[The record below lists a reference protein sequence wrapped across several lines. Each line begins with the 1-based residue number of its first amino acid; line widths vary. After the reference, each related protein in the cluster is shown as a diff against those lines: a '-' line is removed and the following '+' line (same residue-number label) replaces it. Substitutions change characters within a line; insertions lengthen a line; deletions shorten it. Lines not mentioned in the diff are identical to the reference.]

1 MKMIS
6 SKLPYLG
13 LIVAAIMF
21 FYGLLNLFSSI
32 LPLII
37 MGMPYGLTQ
46 IHLAVIQSLISGI
59 ILVTP
64 GCIVY
69 WKSKMLRGLLK

>member
-1 MKMIS
+1 MIS

-13 LIVAAIMF
+13 LIVAGIMF
-21 FYGLLNLFSSI
+21 FYGILNLFASI
-32 LPLII
+32 VPLII
-37 MGMPYGLTQ
+37 MGIPYGLTP
-46 IHLAVIQSLISGI
+46 IYLILIQNMISGI

-69 WKSKMLRGLLK
+69 WKSNRFRELLKK

>member
-1 MKMIS
+1 MIS

-13 LIVAAIMF
+13 LIAVAIMF

-32 LPLII
+32 LPLTI
-37 MGMPYGLTQ
+37 MGIPYGLTQ
-46 IHLAVIQSLISGI
+46 IHLTLIQNIISGI

-69 WKSKMLRGLLK
+69 WKSKMLRELLK